1 MALNLGPLN
10 VPLRITGADRFKRDA
25 EGATHALSGIDSA
38 VRKIASSFALLEI
51 SKKAYDFAKSAAT
64 LEDATRIFQASG
76 GNLKELR
83 SATKGLVDDFSLVKQ
98 ANLAKTMGIPSEAM
112 STFAKA
118 AIAASKATGESVDFM
133 LDSIVRGVA
142 RGSPMILDNLGL
154 IVSVEAANDEYA
166 RTLGKTSS
174 QLTEAEKKQS
184 FLNAA
189 LRAAEP
195 LIASAD
201 KAGASAADAYTRFE
215 VAINSIGS
223 AIGTGMA
230 PAVRAAISLLED
242 LANAVSA
249 VYSIQTTG
257 RLSGAGR
264 ERMKNAARQQEIQ
277 RMLTTGGFRTSYPVG
292 HPLAGMGGVL
302 PTMPQAQAP
311 TPEQLALGRG
321 YSPLSGKQQE
331 QLQREL
337 NRLRER
343 EAELI
348 KIENKERE
356 PKPDPVPPMSPED
369 MEKQRQKR
377 FEAAAQAYRFEVAP
391 TDFQSAAAGIVDVLA
406 DIGYAGAIATKASV
420 EAAFAPS
427 VVGNIMSPLGNATR
441 DQALASE
448 MAAQALHRA
457 ALQATATA
465 SEIRSFGA
473 LLGDATA
480 AMKGNTVGATF
491 GAAAASTLGSMIGSA
506 IAPGIGGAIGGEIGQ
521 IVGQT
526 FGPMFDAVNATTDVF
541 RGFVQNWNA
550 TAAALFAPVL
560 VGLGPALAA
569 MAEYQKTVAIPVL
582 TFLGDVIGAV
592 AWMFSEM
599 SVVGQNFMIWME
611 NLTRGD
617 DNKIPYIVGKTFEQY
632 MQEVEETR
640 RKVLEALNDET
651 VTTTDRFREL
661 NEELTNVPI
670 GVKRLR
676 ALQYNATRGAVTFP
690 GRFTAPA
697 FGA

>member
-10 VPLRITGADRFKRDA
+10 VLLNLKGANKFEREA
-25 EGATHALSGIDSA
+25 ENASNALSGVGKA
-38 VRKIASSFALLEI
+38 VRGVASSFALLEI
-51 SKKAYDFAKSAAT
+51 SQKAYEFAKSAAT

-83 SATKGLVDDFSLVKQ
+83 AATKGLVDDFSLVKQ
-98 ANLAKTMGIPSEAM
+98 ANLAKTMGIPTEAM

-133 LDSIVRGVA
+133 MESIVKGVA

-154 IVSVEAANDEYA
+154 IVSVDTANDEYA
-166 RTLGKTSS
+166 RTLGKTAAK
-174 QLTEAEKKQS
+174 LTEAEKKQA

-189 LRAAEP
+189 LKAAEP

-201 KAGASAADAYTRFE
+201 KAGANAADAYTRLE
-215 VAINSIGS
+215 TSIKNIGS

-249 VYSIQTTG
+249 IYTLPTTG
-257 RLSGAGR
+257 RLSEVGR

-277 RMLTTGGFRTSYPVG
+277 RMLSTGGFKASYPVG
-292 HPLAGMGGVL
+292 HPLGGMSGVL

-311 TPEQLALGRG
+311 SQNEVLLGR
-321 YSPLSGKQQE
+321 YTPLTDKQTE

-343 EAELI
+343 EADLLRL
-348 KIENKERE
+348 ENKERE
-356 PKPDPVPPMSPED
+356 PKPDAPVPLSDQEK
-369 MEKQRQKR
+369 EKQRRER
-377 FEAAAQAYRFEVAP
+377 FEAAAQAYRFEIAP
-391 TDFQSAAAGIVDVLA
+391 TDFESAAGGIVDVLA
-406 DIGYAGAIATKASV
+406 KIGYDGAIATKASV
-420 EAAFAPS
+420 EAAFSPS
-427 VVGNIMSPLGNATR
+427 VVGNIMSPLREATQG
-441 DQALASE
+441 QASAAELAAE
-448 MAAQALHRA
+448 AMHRA
-457 ALQATATA
+457 ALQTTATV

-473 LLGDATA
+473 ILGDATA
-480 AMKGNTVGATF
+480 AIRGNTVGATF
-491 GAAAASTLGSMIGSA
+491 GPAGAGALGSMIGTA
-506 IAPGIGGAIGGEIGQ
+506 IAPGIGGAVGQEIGE

-541 RGFVQNWNA
+541 RGFVENWNA
-550 TAAALFAPVL
+550 TAAALFAPIL
-560 VGLGPALAA
+560 VGLGPALQV
-569 MAEYQKTVAIPVL
+569 MAEYQRNVAIPVL
-582 TFLGDVIGAV
+582 TFLGDVIGTL
-592 AWMFSEM
+592 AWFFSEL
-599 SVVGQNFMIWME
+599 SVGVQNFTIWLD
-611 NLTRGD
+611 NLTKD
-617 DNKIPYIVGKTFEQY
+617 DQNKIPYIVGKTFEQY

-651 VTTTDRFREL
+651 VTTTNNFREL

-676 ALQYNATRGAVTFP
+676 ALQFNATRGAVSFP